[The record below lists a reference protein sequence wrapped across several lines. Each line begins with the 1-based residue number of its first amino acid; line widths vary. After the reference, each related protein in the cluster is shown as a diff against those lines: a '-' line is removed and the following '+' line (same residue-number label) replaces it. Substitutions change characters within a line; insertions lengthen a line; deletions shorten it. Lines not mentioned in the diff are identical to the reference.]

1 MEEEIVRALSERG
14 CKKSSIDLYLS
25 KVRQL
30 SGKEYS
36 DLNFLGEERV
46 LELIKKKKTANT
58 QYNYLNACNSI
69 LKCFPEYEEIS
80 KKYSA
85 LVTLHQKE
93 MKKVEEEN
101 RGEKNDRES
110 KNWIEWEEVLKRH
123 SELEEQTKTFR
134 SKEEALTN
142 SQYELLLKYVVLS
155 LYTMLPPRRNRDY
168 QMMKIVN
175 KESSL
180 RFNGEEGNY
189 FIVDTGKFRFGDYKT
204 VDSHGIQEVKVPEE
218 LMVILKEYI
227 KFRPKY
233 VEYGESGKKKINWR
247 NQGNLLL
254 SFNGE
259 EETSV
264 NFMTRLFNKIF
275 GRSIACGMLR
285 HSYISKLYRGINP
298 KQMFDIAD
306 AMGHSPHIALG
317 TYAKM

>member
-1 MEEEIVRALSERG
+1 MRALSERG

-25 KVRQL
+25 KLRQL

-46 LELIKKKKTANT
+46 LDEIKKKKTANT

-69 LKCFPEYEEIS
+69 LKCFPEYEEII

-93 MKKVEEEN
+93 MKKVEDEN

-123 SELEEQTKTFR
+123 SELEEQTKIFR
-134 SKEEALTN
+134 SKGEALTVQ
-142 SQYELLLKYVVLS
+142 QYELLLQYVVLS

-168 QMMKIVN
+168 HWMKIVN

-180 RFNGEEGNY
+180 RFNEEEGNY
-189 FIVDTGKFRFGDYKT
+189 FIVETGKFRFGDYKT

-227 KFRPKY
+227 KYRPKH

-247 NQGNLLL
+247 NQGNLLVK
-254 SFNGE
+254 FDGRVVE
-259 EETSV
+259 GD
-264 NFMTRLFNKIF
+264 NFMTRILNRIF
-275 GRSIACGMLR
+275 GKSIACGMLR
-285 HSYISKLYRGINP
+285 HSYISKMYRGINP
-298 KQMFDIAD
+298 KQMFDVAD
-306 AMGHSPHIALG
+306 AMGHSPQMALG
-317 TYAKM
+317 TYAKR

>member
-1 MEEEIVRALSERG
+1 LSERG

-25 KVRQL
+25 KLRQL

-46 LELIKKKKTANT
+46 LDEIKKKKTANT

-93 MKKVEEEN
+93 MKKVEDEN

-123 SELEEQTKTFR
+123 SELEEQTKIFR
-134 SKEEALTN
+134 SKGEALTVQ
-142 SQYELLLKYVVLS
+142 QYELLLQYVVLS

-168 QMMKIVN
+168 HWMKIVN

-180 RFNGEEGNY
+180 RFNEEEGNY
-189 FIVDTGKFRFGDYKT
+189 FIVETGKFRFGDYKT

-218 LMVILKEYI
+218 LMKVLTEYI
-227 KFRPKY
+227 KYRPKH

-247 NQGNLLL
+247 NQGNLLVK
-254 SFNGE
+254 FDGRVVE
-259 EETSV
+259 GD
-264 NFMTRLFNKIF
+264 NFMTRILNRIF
-275 GRSIACGMLR
+275 GKSIACGMLR
-285 HSYISKLYRGINP
+285 HSYISKMYRGINP
-298 KQMFDIAD
+298 KQMFDVAD
-306 AMGHSPHIALG
+306 AMGHSPQMALG
-317 TYAKM
+317 TYAKR